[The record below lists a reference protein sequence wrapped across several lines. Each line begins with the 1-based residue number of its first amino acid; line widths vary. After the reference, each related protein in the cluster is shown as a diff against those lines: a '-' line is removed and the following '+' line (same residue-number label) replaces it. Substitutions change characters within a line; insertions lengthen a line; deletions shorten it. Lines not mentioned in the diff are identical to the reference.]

1 MGFSLSRH
9 FMVPVVLGLL
19 FAAILSAVTLA
30 TAIVNHDTPLGLAS
44 VIAIVIAALGIVSLV
59 TGPSTMRDR
68 ATEDTLTLVSKTL
81 DCMVGGLTT
90 TNCQATCELLLPYSN
105 AVGVAMSDT
114 TTVLGFAGSAS
125 VKIRPGMPV
134 TAATARHFVDVRQT
148 HEEGLRFTEAIV
160 EDGRNVMPAA
170 IVVPLVVRDRAV
182 GAIKFFYRRRNQ
194 VNHTQVTIA
203 RGLGEVLS
211 TQLSVHELDRQ
222 AELTAR
228 AELKALQAQINPHFL
243 FNTINTIAAFT
254 RTDPDRA
261 RFLLREFASFYRQ
274 TLENSDAAISIA
286 RELDQTRRYL
296 TFEHAR
302 FGEERIVER
311 EVVEEGCEKVPIPPF
326 VIQPVVENA
335 VRHAMRDE
343 GALHID
349 IHVVTDGLDV
359 LVAVADDGVGMSESV
374 VRSLLAGEPVENA
387 GTSQGTGRALRNVAE
402 RVQRYYGSGSGV
414 DIVSRPEEGT
424 CVTIRLAGAAH
435 ESG

>member
-1 MGFSLSRH
+1 
-9 FMVPVVLGLL
+9 MVPVVLGLV
-19 FAAILSAVTLA
+19 AAAVLSSMALA
-30 TAIVNHDTPLGLAS
+30 TAIVNQDTLAGVAS
-44 VIAIVIAALGIVSLV
+44 VVIIIITALGIISLV
-59 TGPSTMRDR
+59 TGPTGLRDS
-68 ATEDTLTLVSKTL
+68 ATEDTLSLVSKTL
-81 DCMVGGLTT
+81 DCMVGGLTP
-90 TNCQATCELLLPYSN
+90 TNCQATCELLLPYSD

-114 TTVLGFAGSAS
+114 ETVLGFAGSAT

-134 TAATARHFVDVRQT
+134 SAATARHIVDVRQT
-148 HEEGLRFTEAIV
+148 HEGGVRFTEAIV
-160 EDGRNVMPAA
+160 EDAQNVLPAG

-182 GAIKFFYRRRNQ
+182 GAIKFFYRRRSQ
-194 VNHTQVTIA
+194 VDHTQVTIA

-211 TQLSVHELDRQ
+211 TQLSVHELERQ
-222 AELTAR
+222 EELTAR

-274 TLENSDAAISIA
+274 TLENSDNAITIA

-302 FGEERIVER
+302 FGEDRIIER
-311 EVVEEGCEKVPIPPF
+311 EVVEDGCESVPIPAF
-326 VIQPVVENA
+326 VIQPIVENA
-335 VRHAMRDE
+335 VRHAMRDD

-359 LVAVADDGVGMSESV
+359 LVAVADDGVGMSERV
-374 VRSLLAGEPVENA
+374 VKSLLVGEPVKNE

-402 RVQRYYGSGSGV
+402 RVQRFYGSGSGV